1 MGIELDES
9 SDVWYDSAVSG
20 LNKIKIAAGELN
32 APENAITREDVCAI
46 AVRAY
51 ENKKGTAK
59 AEKTNYDDQDKISS
73 DKIEFVEKAAQLKI
87 MNGDDNNN
95 FNPTEFVTR
104 AEAARIINGLFDLL
118 NN

>member
-1 MGIELDES
+1 M
-9 SDVWYDSAVSG
+9 
-20 LNKIKIAAGELN
+20 
-32 APENAITREDVCAI
+32 CAI
-46 AVRAY
+46 AIRAY

-59 AEKTNYDDQDKISS
+59 AEKTYYDDQDKISS